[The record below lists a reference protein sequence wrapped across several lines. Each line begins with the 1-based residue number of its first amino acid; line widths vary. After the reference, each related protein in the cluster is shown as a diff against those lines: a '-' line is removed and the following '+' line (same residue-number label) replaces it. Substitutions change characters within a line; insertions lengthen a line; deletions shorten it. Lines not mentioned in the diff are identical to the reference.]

1 VREPAP
7 SIERIGSARRA
18 WVSVRNTT
26 AIFAPLW
33 ILSLFLG
40 PTADNG
46 DWADLTW
53 VALGSIYY
61 AVAIV
66 LVLPVFAFTLGRWID
81 KRTWRST
88 RKAVLTFGYY
98 GLAWGV
104 VAVGLYGFGGN
115 ASGGLLLWLL
125 IPGVAAAVAR
135 LLLDVR
141 SVSWTIISWV
151 VYVFAMLPVLY
162 VLLIQLTGG
171 FNIEV

>member
-1 VREPAP
+1 
-7 SIERIGSARRA
+7 
-18 WVSVRNTT
+18 
-26 AIFAPLW
+26 
-33 ILSLFLG
+33 
-40 PTADNG
+40 
-46 DWADLTW
+46 
-53 VALGSIYY
+53 
-61 AVAIV
+61 
-66 LVLPVFAFTLGRWID
+66 
-81 KRTWRST
+81 
-88 RKAVLTFGYY
+88 VLTFGYY